1 MPNNKNIV
9 AIANNYIYP
18 TTLEMYLEK
27 GLLGEYLQALDED
40 SLEYAM
46 DYIEKDDITEIRQL
60 ILGLI
65 QKEFQSRDEERL
77 SRIYPRYDRV
87 YPMFPTYIGRFI
99 RSEKST
105 LTLFLANHKLTEYLQ
120 TLDDSEL
127 EQAERN
133 LLVDDIVDE
142 ALDILSAIKIEKEY
156 RLQNKEETNK
166 KVVL

>member
-1 MPNNKNIV
+1 MPNNESIV
-9 AIANNYIYP
+9 DIANNYIYP
-18 TTLEMYLEK
+18 TTLESYLEK
-27 GLLGEYLQALDED
+27 GLLVEYLKSLDED

-77 SRIYPRYDRV
+77 SRMYPRYDRV
-87 YPMFPTYIGRFI
+87 YPMLPTYIGRFV
-99 RSEKST
+99 RSEIRT
-105 LTLFLANHKLTEYLQ
+105 LTIFLANHKLTEYLQ

-133 LLVDDIVDE
+133 LYVDDIVGD
-142 ALDILSAIKIEKEY
+142 ALDILSAIRIEKEY

>member
-1 MPNNKNIV
+1 
-9 AIANNYIYP
+9 
-18 TTLEMYLEK
+18 
-27 GLLGEYLQALDED
+27 
-40 SLEYAM
+40 
-46 DYIEKDDITEIRQL
+46 
-60 ILGLI
+60 
-65 QKEFQSRDEERL
+65 
-77 SRIYPRYDRV
+77 
-87 YPMFPTYIGRFI
+87 MFPTYIGRFI

-142 ALDILSAIKIEKEY
+142 ALDILSAIRIEKEY

>member
-1 MPNNKNIV
+1 MPNNEKIV
-9 AIANNYIYP
+9 ALANNYIYP
-18 TTLEMYLEK
+18 ATLEMYLEK
-27 GLLGEYLQALDED
+27 GLLYEYQQVLDAD

-46 DYIEKDDITEIRQL
+46 DYIEKDDITETRHL

-65 QKEFQSRDEERL
+65 KKEIQTRAYNIASRVY
-77 SRIYPRYDRV
+77 SQAKV
-87 YPMFPTYIGRFI
+87 YPMIPTYIGRFV

-133 LLVDDIVDE
+133 LYVDDLVGD
-142 ALDILSAIKIEKEY
+142 ALDILSAIRIEKEY
-156 RLQNKEETNK
+156 RAQTKTEPNK
-166 KVVL
+166 KVVK